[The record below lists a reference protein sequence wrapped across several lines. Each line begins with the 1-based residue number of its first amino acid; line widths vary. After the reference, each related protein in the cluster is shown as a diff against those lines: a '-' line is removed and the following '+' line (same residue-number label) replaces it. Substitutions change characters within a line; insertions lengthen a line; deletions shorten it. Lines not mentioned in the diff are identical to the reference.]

1 MDTFADSLLH
11 VHHIY
16 NRRFGYT
23 ARKVPAH
30 MPHMIDVKIMN
41 ELQALF
47 PLEFD
52 KTSAHKLR
60 SSDDMQF
67 AFSFMYFVM
76 GQKKQLNLSETFSE
90 VDTDHSGTYLV
101 E

>member
-11 VHHIY
+11 VHRIY
-16 NRRFGYT
+16 NRKFGYT

-41 ELQALF
+41 DLQAML
-47 PLEFD
+47 PREFD
-52 KTSAHKLR
+52 QTSSHRLR

-76 GQKKQLNLSETFSE
+76 GQKKELNLKEIFSE
-90 VDTDHSGTYLV
+90 VDTDHSGMY
-101 E
+101 